1 MHCCWIYNRG
11 KSVHLKSI
19 RRYPSTRRRFC
30 FVAWRTNLKDTSATQ
45 KNCILQLKQSM
56 KPFNCVQMN
65 ISLLV
70 FLTLCPIQRKP
81 VCQFKEFVFV
91 INLTCTKLKHIN
103 VVNNYSI
110 VIFKTGKIL
119 ILMQHKIGQRKDSS
133 QRLNCALVI
142 KTLWV

>member
-1 MHCCWIYNRG
+1 MQR
-11 KSVHLKSI
+11 K
-19 RRYPSTRRRFC
+19 
-30 FVAWRTNLKDTSATQ
+30 
-45 KNCILQLKQSM
+45 KNYILQLKQSM
-56 KPFNCVQMN
+56 KPFNGVQMN

-133 QRLNCALVI
+133 QRLNRALVI